1 MLTVGI
7 DVDNVL
13 FDAGLNWFEWC
24 CETHGIMTD
33 SEMQFKNDWL
43 SNKAE
48 FSFKKY
54 FPHVNYGKVVEY
66 WFLPNIYDS
75 VIIDPVIVESI
86 NKIKESFDVVFV
98 SHVLGDHGHSK
109 ERMLRKHFGGK
120 DMKHIFTEHKQYVK
134 LDYLIDDR
142 YKNFVG
148 NLDVNGIYFET
159 PYIDDMPKTM
169 MNIRL
174 STDNWGEIT
183 KYLGVQ

>member
-24 CETHGIMTD
+24 RETHGISTD
-33 SEMQFKNDWL
+33 LEMEFKNDWL

-54 FPHVNYGKVVEY
+54 FPHVDYSKVVGY
-66 WFLPNIYDS
+66 WFLPDIYDN
-75 VIIDPVIVESI
+75 VIIDPVVVEAV
-86 NKIKESFDVVFV
+86 NKIRAEFDVVFV
-98 SHVLGDHGHSK
+98 SHVLGNHGFSK

-120 DMKHIFTEHKQYVK
+120 DMKHIFTEHKQYVN
-134 LDYLIDDR
+134 LDFLIDDR
-142 YKNFVG
+142 YKNFVRSHTTY
-148 NLDVNGIYFET
+148 GIYFKT
-159 PYIDDMPKTM
+159 PYIDDVPKTPV
-169 MNIRL
+169 NIAIH
-174 STDNWGEIT
+174 TDNWGEIT